1 MHPHQKESGVVIIT
15 IQRAMYLQSKFE
27 ILQIMVNLLRLPD
40 QKVEPQMKEFK
51 VVIELQTSMAVVMF
65 IGRKE
70 LGLVIQT

>member
-1 MHPHQKESGVVIIT
+1 MHPHQRESGVVIIT

-65 IGRKE
+65 IGRK